1 MPPKKKVEPV
11 EQPAN
16 NDLQQIL
23 DHFGEN
29 SAEYRFALMQIEPT
43 KVLHVPSEVSEESID
58 KLLAAKAEQE

>member
-1 MPPKKKVEPV
+1 MAKKKP
-11 EQPAN
+11 EQPASKE
-16 NDLQQIL
+16 LQKIL

-43 KVLHVPSEVSEESID
+43 KIIYNPADVSKESID